1 MILDAASKVANV
13 LSNYVELVT
22 WPIVVLI
29 AIILYKNVIISLL
42 PGAKVKLTI
51 SGITFET
58 TLPVIESSIVES
70 LGDVEITDAQWSW
83 LVRLRDQPKIE
94 IKEDDLDDLRPLRN
108 AGLIR
113 AHPKGYLQNA
123 KAVKISRL
131 GKLLVEASGR
141 K

>member
-1 MILDAASKVANV
+1 MTLDAAGKIANV
-13 LSNYVELVT
+13 LHNYVELVT

-29 AIILYKNVIISLL
+29 AVILYRNVIRSLL

-51 SGITFET
+51 SGVTFET

-70 LGDVEITDAQWSW
+70 LGDVEITDVQWAW

-94 IKEDDLDDLRPLRN
+94 ITEDDLDDLRPLRN

-113 AHPKGYLQNA
+113 AHPKGYLQKA

>member
-1 MILDAASKVANV
+1 MILDATGKIANV
-13 LSNYVELVT
+13 LHNYVELVT
-22 WPIVVLI
+22 WPVVALI
-29 AIILYKNVIISLL
+29 AIIIYRNVIRSLL

-51 SGITFET
+51 SGVTFET
-58 TLPVIESSIVES
+58 ALPVIESSIVES
-70 LGDVEITDAQWSW
+70 LGDVEITDAQWAW
-83 LVRLRDQPKIE
+83 LVKLRNQSKIE
-94 IKEDDLDDLRPLRN
+94 IKEDELDVLRPLRN

>member
-1 MILDAASKVANV
+1 V
-13 LSNYVELVT
+13 
-22 WPIVVLI
+22 
-29 AIILYKNVIISLL
+29 
-42 PGAKVKLTI
+42 GQ
-51 SGITFET
+51 F
-58 TLPVIESSIVES
+58 PVIESSIVES
-70 LGDVEITDAQWSW
+70 LGDVEITEAQWAW
-83 LVRLRDQPKIE
+83 LIRLRDQPKIE
-94 IKEDDLDDLRPLRN
+94 LKEDDLDVLRPLRN